1 MKGLEEIILP
11 HYETHMLADLQD
23 EKARIQL
30 TKLLVKKIE
39 ILIKSQN
46 PTTNIYGDDDWM
58 TPSVPLS
65 DDSE

>member
-1 MKGLEEIILP
+1 
-11 HYETHMLADLQD
+11 MLADLQD